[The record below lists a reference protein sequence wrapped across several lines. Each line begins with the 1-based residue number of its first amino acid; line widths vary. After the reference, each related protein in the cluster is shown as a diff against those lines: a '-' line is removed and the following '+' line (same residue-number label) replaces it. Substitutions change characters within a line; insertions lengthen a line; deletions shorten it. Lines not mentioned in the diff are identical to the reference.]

1 MSFDLSDACVVC
13 LALFRSIISV
23 IEHLPWTK
31 HYARPWPSFEK
42 QSIFLPLVGKNGPGE
57 PPSHAYIHGSEA
69 KGEMIV
75 WPGQITQAARG
86 AAEVHAQQGQAS
98 VIINCKG

>member
-1 MSFDLSDACVVC
+1 MSFDLSDACVFW
-13 LALFRSIISV
+13 LALFRSITSV

-42 QSIFLPLVGKNGPGE
+42 QSISLPLVGKNGPGE
-57 PPSHAYIHGSEA
+57 PPSHAYIHGSEV
-69 KGEMIV
+69 KGEMMV